1 MKKKLDIEGVA
12 FLAAAV
18 FLITGLFVLF
28 PVCGPKDDGSF
39 MRCHWAGRAL
49 LGSGIISAALSVVHL
64 VINDVKARGSIAL
77 AQIFLGIYNISLV
90 TFLIGLCKME
100 TMQCVAVTKPSV
112 IVLSVVIIAVGIL
125 GAVRNLKPGKVS
137 DEK

>member
-1 MKKKLDIEGVA
+1 MKKKIDIVGVI
-12 FLAAAV
+12 FLAVAV

-39 MRCHWAGRAL
+39 MRCHWASRAL

-64 VINDVKARGSIAL
+64 VINDVKAKGAVAL
-77 AQIFLGIYNISLV
+77 VQTFIGIYNIALV

-112 IVLSVVIIAVGIL
+112 IVISIVLIAVGIF

>member
-1 MKKKLDIEGVA
+1 MKKKIDIVGVI
-12 FLAAAV
+12 FLAVAV

-64 VINDVKARGSIAL
+64 VINDVKAKGVAAL
-77 AQIFLGIYNISLV
+77 AQTFLGIYNIALV

-112 IVLSVVIIAVGIL
+112 IVISIVLIAVGIF